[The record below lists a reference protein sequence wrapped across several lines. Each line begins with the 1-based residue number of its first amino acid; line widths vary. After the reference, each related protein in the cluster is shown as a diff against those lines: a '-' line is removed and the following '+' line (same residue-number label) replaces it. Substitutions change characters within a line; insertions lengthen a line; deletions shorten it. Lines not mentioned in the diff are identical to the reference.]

1 MKERTVMRWIHL
13 VSSVAIGTFVYSPWR
28 DYSVFVSGMQLFILP
43 VVTLSGIWMWKGN
56 ELQRLLTSLQ
66 NRLIAAPIDK

>member
-1 MKERTVMRWIHL
+1 MNKRTAMRGIHL

>member
-28 DYSVFVSGMQLFILP
+28 DNLVFVSGMQLFILP
-43 VVTLSGIWMWKGN
+43 VLTLSGIWMWKGN
-56 ELQRLLTSLQ
+56 QLQRLLT
-66 NRLIAAPIDK
+66 